1 MTFANKI
8 HSRLCAWQEW
18 RDWSPD
24 GRRRGAGPLRRSAET
39 VERPPLPAQKQGN
52 SCCGTG
58 KFLREN
64 TEVFRNWHVSYDLSS
79 SVTGQPSEPT
89 PPWNAPTPS
98 ATPANEHLKFIPPG
112 FAAMGLV

>member
-18 RDWSPD
+18 RGWAPD
-24 GRRRGAGPLRRSAET
+24 GRRRGAGPLRKSAET

-52 SCCGTG
+52 SFCGTG

-64 TEVFRNWHVSYDLSS
+64 REVLKFSAIRGTCFCNL
-79 SVTGQPSEPT
+79 SVTANSSEPT
-89 PPWNAPTPS
+89 LPWNAPTP
-98 ATPANEHLKFIPPG
+98 ANAG
-112 FAAMGLV
+112 